1 MSQNE
6 TNKQAVGGQSGCH
19 YIREERK
26 DRLHMQFDIKNEEH
40 RKRLHYEQVFY
51 SAAMDYRNVKKF
63 LYIPE
68 DYVTEGGFPL
78 GRIWAKLQESYNQN
92 QLSADDIRFLLK
104 MRMQLA
110 GSPQKDLSVWLDR
123 ADEVEVYCKEHGTL
137 SMPNTTLFRDGVSMF
152 QWVHYQKK
160 MYKRG
165 ELSSYQI
172 ARLEGMGMQWIKPK
186 QVTGWNQG
194 YSYAKQYFETNGHLF
209 VPKKYVTSDGFAL
222 GKWIEEQRD
231 RYLGLSQYGISE
243 ERIDMLEEI
252 GMFWEDIKNAE
263 WDWFVGLLR
272 ECIRV
277 TKKPFAIGRNY
288 RYKNYALGEKVS
300 EVIRQYAD
308 GSLTEE
314 QERELRQAGFKF
326 NRHIK

>member
-1 MSQNE
+1 MQFNIKE
-6 TNKQAVGGQSGCH
+6 P
-19 YIREERK
+19 K
-26 DRLHMQFDIKNEEH
+26 DREKFLLEIMYYIMDAGY
-40 RKRLHYEQVFY
+40 LEQ
-51 SAAMDYRNVKKF
+51 KKF
-63 LYIPE
+63 LHIPE
-68 DYVTEGGFPL
+68 EYISAGGYPL
-78 GRIWAKLQESYNQN
+78 GRIWAELKETYDQN
-92 QLSADDIRFLLK
+92 LLAEEEIRFLLK
-104 MRMQLA
+104 IRMQLTD
-110 GSPQKDLSVWLDR
+110 SPQKDLCIWLGR
-123 ADEVEVYCKEHGTL
+123 ADEVEAYYKEHGTL
-137 SMPNTTLFRDGVSMF
+137 SMPNTTLFCDGVSMF

-272 ECIRV
+272 ECIRK
-277 TKKPFAIGRNY
+277 TEKPFVIGRSY

-314 QERELRQAGFKF
+314 QERDLRKVGFKF
-326 NRHIK
+326 NKHIK